1 MDYFKNGFLK
11 INKLL
16 SKGELIEIRSDI
28 SKLLPKVKLPNGNA
42 PWGYGN
48 LVEDSRFNFILKRD
62 ALIQHLT
69 SIIGENYT
77 INHLLINSK
86 SKWIGPPVEWH
97 QESSLIET
105 FAPGYTLQDSNK
117 FLQVYI
123 AIDDHTVENGCLIIS
138 PGSHKYGLLDH
149 EDIIGYN
156 FNHKKQI
163 KQEVLDR
170 LNTTNPFTNIE
181 LKAGDCLI
189 FDHLLVH
196 GSGSNNTSSDRKSI
210 IIQARI
216 VDREVSKSKFEK
228 YTSFRREYTLKFF
241 KDKINKLTKN
251 NIYKDFL
258 KDGKESTK

>member
-16 SKGELIEIRSDI
+16 SKEELIEIRSDI
-28 SKLLPKVKLPNGNA
+28 GKLLPKVKLPNGNA

-62 ALIQHLT
+62 ALTQHLT

-105 FAPGYTLQDSNK
+105 FAPGYSIQDSNK

-123 AIDDHTVENGCLIIS
+123 AIDDHTIDNGCLIVS
-138 PGSHKYGLLDH
+138 PGSHKYGLLEH

-163 KQEVLDR
+163 KQEVLDK
-170 LNTTNPFTNIE
+170 LNRTNRFKNIE

-196 GSGSNNTSSDRKSI
+196 GSGSNNTATDRKSI

-216 VDREVSKSKFEK
+216 VDRKADEDQFRE
-228 YTSFRREYTLKFF
+228 YTSFRTSFAVQFF
-241 KDKINKLTKN
+241 KDKINKLTN
-251 NIYKDFL
+251 TNIYKDFL
-258 KDGKESTK
+258 INDKKSIK

>member
-11 INKLL
+11 IDKLL
-16 SKGELIEIRSDI
+16 SEEELKEIRSNI
-28 SKLLPKVKLPNGNA
+28 SKLLPKIKLPNGNA

-48 LVEDSRFNFILKRD
+48 LIEDSRFNFILNKD
-62 ALIQHLT
+62 ALTQYLT
-69 SIIGENYT
+69 GLIGDNYT
-77 INHLLINSK
+77 INHLLVNNK
-86 SKWIGPPVEWH
+86 SRWIGPPVEWH

-105 FAPGYTLQDSNK
+105 FAPGYTLEDSNK

-123 AIDDHTVENGCLIIS
+123 AIDDHTTENGCLVVA
-138 PGSHKYGLLDH
+138 PGSHKYGLLEH

-163 KQEVLDR
+163 KQEVLDK
-170 LNTTNPFTNIE
+170 LNTSHPFIQVE

-196 GSGSNNTSSDRKSI
+196 GSGSNNSSLDRKSI

-216 VDREVSKSKFEK
+216 VDKEIDKAKFEK
-228 YTSFRREYTLKFF
+228 YTSFRKEFALNFF
-241 KDKINKLTKN
+241 KAKINKLTES

-258 KDGKESTK
+258 KHGNESTK

>member
-1 MDYFKNGFLK
+1 MNYFRDGYLK
-11 INKLL
+11 ITNLL
-16 SKGELIEIRSDI
+16 SDKELSKIRLGIAELPVRI
-28 SKLLPKVKLPNGNA
+28 SLPNGNA

-48 LVEDSRFNFILKRD
+48 LIKDTRFNYILERET
-62 ALIQHLT
+62 LTRNLT

-77 INHLLINSK
+77 INHLLINNK

-105 FAPGYTLQDSNK
+105 FAPGYQIQDSKK

-123 AIDDHTVENGCLIIS
+123 AIDDHTIDNGCLIVS
-138 PGSHKYGLLDH
+138 PGSHKYGLLEH
-149 EDIIGYN
+149 EDVIGYN

-163 KQEVLDR
+163 KQEVLDK
-170 LNTTNPFTNIE
+170 LNKTNRFENIE

-196 GSGSNNTSSDRKSI
+196 GSGSNNTSTDRKSI

-216 VDREVSKSKFEK
+216 MDKEVDKGKFKE
-228 YTSFRREYTLKFF
+228 YTSFRTNFALQFF
-241 KDKINKLTKN
+241 KDKINKLTST

-258 KDGKESTK
+258 TDDKKSIK